1 MQTKRITAN
10 LPAKLLADAQETLGE
25 GITETLVAGL
35 EALLRQDALERAKKL
50 RGKILLQEDGGRKH
64 VSPRD

>member
-10 LPAKLLADAQETLGE
+10 LPAKLLADAQETHGD

-50 RGKILLQEDGGRKH
+50 RGKIFLQEDGGRKH
-64 VSPRD
+64 ASPRD